1 MRLANTV
8 RVALIAAALT
18 AGAAAPAAAQATA
31 SAVDPVGMY
40 DFIATLG
47 IEMRTGTMEI
57 APDAEGALMGEVW
70 LEGESDPA
78 IIDNVVVTGSH
89 VQILAYVNNSLPVTF
104 ELDFA
109 DANTFEGT
117 VTAGNDSIVIDGTRR
132 TE

>member
-1 MRLANTV
+1 MNAVRLALV
-8 RVALIAAALT
+8 AAALT
-18 AGAAAPAAAQATA
+18 IGAVGPVTGQATA
-31 SAVDPVGMY
+31 EAVDPVGMY

-57 APDAEGALMGEVW
+57 TPDAEGAMAGEVW

-78 IIDNVVVTGSH
+78 VIDDVVVTGSH